1 MNTMLKPGT
10 YCVAVSGGVDSVVL
24 LHMLMQVHSNVSHR
38 FVVAHFDHGT
48 RPDSAS
54 DAEFVRGLAKQYNL
68 VFEMKREELGKDVS
82 EEYARERRYE
92 FLKSVAKKHHATLI
106 TAHHADDIVE
116 TIAINVVRGT
126 GWRGL
131 AAVGSQDIIRP
142 LAHMRKQ
149 EILQYAKQNKL
160 SWREDSTN
168 ATDKYLRNRLR
179 TKLAALS
186 DDTFWQLVA
195 LRDHQIMA
203 KQQIESEA
211 SRIIGATP
219 YQRHLFIMCGD
230 AAAME
235 LLRAACVA
243 VGHSPLASQLRRGV
257 LAIKTAK
264 AGSRHD
270 VGGGL
275 RLEFTRAEFIVKPV

>member
-1 MNTMLKPGT
+1 MLKPGT
-10 YCVAVSGGVDSVVL
+10 YCVAVSGGVDSVAL
-24 LHMLMQVHSNVSHR
+24 LHMLIQAHSNDSHG

-54 DAEFVRGLAKQYNL
+54 DAEFVQGLATQYDL
-68 VFEMKREELGKDVS
+68 ACEVKREELGKDVS

-92 FLKSVAKKHHATLI
+92 FLKSAAKKHHATLI

-116 TIAINVVRGT
+116 TITINMVRGT

-131 AAVGSQDIIRP
+131 AAMGSQNVLRP
-142 LAHMRKQ
+142 LVHTRKQ
-149 EILQYAKQNKL
+149 EILQYAKQNML

-179 TKLAALS
+179 AQLAALS
-186 DDTFWQLVA
+186 DDALWQLVA
-195 LRDHQIMA
+195 LRDHQIA
-203 KQQIESEA
+203 TKQQVETEA
-211 SRIIGATP
+211 GHLIGAAP
-219 YQRHLFIMCGD
+219 YQRYLFIMCND

-243 VGHSPLASQLRRGV
+243 VGYSPLASQLWRGV

-270 VGGGL
+270 IGGGL
-275 RLEFTRAEFIVKPV
+275 RLEFTRAEFIVKPA